1 MQGGW
6 NGKQNNKLAENDQ
19 TVAELK
25 NLLNKL
31 NTDFKLKLSLTLIL
45 CQAEYKIYTTLL
57 QPHEKKTVSQ
67 RLLQN

>member
-31 NTDFKLKLSLTLIL
+31 NTDLLTLIL